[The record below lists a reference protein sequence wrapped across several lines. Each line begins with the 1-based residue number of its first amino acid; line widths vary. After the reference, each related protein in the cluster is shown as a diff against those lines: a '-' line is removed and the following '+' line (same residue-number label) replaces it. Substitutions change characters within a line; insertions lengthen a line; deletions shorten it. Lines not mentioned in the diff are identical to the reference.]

1 MLSDTLSF
9 TVAAARLGVTQPALS
24 FAIQRLEEQLGA
36 KLLNRTSRSVGLTA
50 AGKAY
55 LDGAR
60 DLLTQI
66 SQLEK
71 TVTEVAN
78 GKDGLCR
85 YGFVQSASFDVVPQ
99 VMLSL
104 RRQAPGIRY
113 QLTELTSSEQLR
125 MLADGEIDVGMVRQA
140 YYAPEVLQLTRV
152 HSQRMVAAL
161 PATHP
166 LARKKKL
173 ALSALKNEPFVMG
186 PDRRVPALNARI
198 RNACAQAGFEPHSP
212 LEVVE
217 MATILA
223 FVGDGLGVALLPA
236 GCRRFADKNVALVDL
251 ADETEYLDLPLYL
264 AHRKNERDPAVLRT
278 VAIVIAATSAV
289 WPLSGDGQGADQP

>member
-1 MLSDTLSF
+1 MHTELKALRYFVMLSDTLSF

-161 PATHP
+161 
-166 LARKKKL
+166 
-173 ALSALKNEPFVMG
+173 SALKNEPFVMG

-278 VAIVIAATSAV
+278 VAIVIVATSAV
-289 WPLSGDGQGADQP
+289 WPLSGDGQGAHQP